1 MKKAAF
7 FDIDSTL
14 IKGDAASY
22 FGRHLLAKGIAT
34 PFIVMK
40 LVYYTILFKFGRL
53 NVREAME
60 KNSFFTGGHTEE
72 RYNNESKEAF
82 EKYMK
87 FKIYR
92 ETADRLEDLRKKGY
106 LIVIASSGLC
116 YIAQPLSDF
125 FKADFFIATEMEIKD
140 GLVTGLPLD
149 HIPYGEGKL
158 VSIEILAEKEGIDL
172 SESYFFSDSIVDL
185 PVFKKLGNCVAV
197 NPDKKLR
204 KAALKEDWEILDCKE
219 FLISVADLP

>member
-40 LVYYTILFKFGRL
+40 LVYYTILFKIGRL
-53 NVREAME
+53 NVREAMI
-60 KNSFFTGGHTEE
+60 KNSFFTGGHTVEK
-72 RYNNESKEAF
+72 YNTEAQEAF
-82 EKYMK
+82 DKYMK
-87 FKIYR
+87 FKIYK

-116 YIAQPLSDF
+116 YIAEPLSDF
-125 FKADFFIATEMEIKD
+125 LKSDFFIATEMEIKD
-140 GLVTGLPLD
+140 GIVTGIPLEQ
-149 HIPYGEGKL
+149 IPYGEGKL
-158 VSIEILAEKEGIDL
+158 DAIEALSEKEEIDL
-172 SESYFFSDSIVDL
+172 SESFFFSDSIVDL
-185 PVFKKLGNCVAV
+185 PVFEKLGNCVAV

-204 KAALKEDWEILDCKE
+204 KLALK
-219 FLISVADLP
+219 